1 MLDHHHRLPNQVNRM
16 KIQPPMAHKKICKLH
31 IHPKLQAAAKTANNF
46 TQFFFPFRYV
56 IKAVV
61 YEIGI
66 LTDADDNATTS
77 DEDVT

>member
-1 MLDHHHRLPNQVNRM
+1 
-16 KIQPPMAHKKICKLH
+16 MAHKKICELH
-31 IHPKLQAAAKTANNF
+31 ILFIYVMRRANF
-46 TQFFFPFRYV
+46 GVQFSFRYV

-66 LTDADDNATTS
+66 LTDADDNTTTS